1 MKHANVRRIVLNKTK
16 QSQVVNVHN
25 KSGKYLTS
33 ECIVLHLEM
42 SSDSSLLRVRA
53 GNGKKFKLALMQ
65 GVHSAHDIPKEID
78 VAAGDMI
85 TKQAHIYIYTD
96 FVWVYVLVTYI
107 YNRFCLYSVARS
119 RDRILVKHMVKP
131 FFF

>member
-1 MKHANVRRIVLNKTK
+1 M
-16 QSQVVNVHN
+16 
-25 KSGKYLTS
+25 
-33 ECIVLHLEM
+33 LHLEM

-85 TKQAHIYIYTD
+85 TKQAHIYIYRVCLD
-96 FVWVYVLVTYI
+96 LCFGYIYI

>member
-1 MKHANVRRIVLNKTK
+1 M
-16 QSQVVNVHN
+16 
-25 KSGKYLTS
+25 
-33 ECIVLHLEM
+33 LHLEM

-85 TKQAHIYIYTD
+85 TKQAHIYIY
-96 FVWVYVLVTYI
+96 I
-107 YNRFCLYSVARS
+107 YRFCLGLCFGY
-119 RDRILVKHMVKP
+119 IYI
-131 FFF
+131 

>member
-1 MKHANVRRIVLNKTK
+1 MKTISLLQAWMKHANVRRIVLNKTK

-85 TKQAHIYIYTD
+85 TKQAHMYIYRV
-96 FVWVYVLVTYI
+96 VWIYVLVTYI
-107 YNRFCLYSVARS
+107 
-119 RDRILVKHMVKP
+119 
-131 FFF
+131 

>member
-85 TKQAHIYIYTD
+85 TKQAHIYIYIQILFGFMFWLHIYIIG
-96 FVWVYVLVTYI
+96 FV
-107 YNRFCLYSVARS
+107 C
-119 RDRILVKHMVKP
+119 ILLQDQEIEY
-131 FFF
+131 

>member
-1 MKHANVRRIVLNKTK
+1 MKTISLLQAWMKHANVRRIVLNKTK

-85 TKQAHIYIYTD
+85 TKQAHIYIY
-96 FVWVYVLVTYI
+96 
-107 YNRFCLYSVARS
+107 RFCLDLCFGY
-119 RDRILVKHMVKP
+119 IYI
-131 FFF
+131 

>member
-1 MKHANVRRIVLNKTK
+1 M
-16 QSQVVNVHN
+16 VNVHN

-85 TKQAHIYIYTD
+85 TKQAHIYIYIQILFGFMFWLHIYIIG
-96 FVWVYVLVTYI
+96 FV
-107 YNRFCLYSVARS
+107 C
-119 RDRILVKHMVKP
+119 ILLQDQEIEY
-131 FFF
+131 